1 MRLFHGRGY
10 DAVGVAE
17 LSEALGINPPSLYAA
32 FGSKIGLF
40 RRALERYSVDPRNIF
55 ARARAAGGPVAEVV
69 ERMLRFA
76 AQLYP
81 NHDGIAGCLILDGAR
96 NSADP
101 EARAL
106 GEAARA
112 ASLAALRDFIATEY
126 PARASALAEFIGIA
140 LAGMSAAAHDGAG
153 EAMLMRFAAAAGRA
167 FRREAEAPGEG
178 PGARPGTGK
187 LRRGPPAKTGRR

>member
-1 MRLFHGRGY
+1 MKLFHGRGY

-40 RRALERYSVDPRNIF
+40 RRALECYSVDAGNIF
-55 ARARAAGGPVAEVV
+55 TRASAGGGPVVEVV
-69 ERMLRFA
+69 DRMLRLA

-81 NHDGIAGCLILDGAR
+81 RHDGVAGCLILDGAR

-126 PARASALAEFIGIA
+126 PVRASALAEFVGIA
-140 LAGMSAAAHDGAG
+140 LAGMSAVARDGAG
-153 EAMLMRFAAAAGRA
+153 EAMLTRFAAAAGRA
-167 FRREAEAPGEG
+167 FREEAGA
-178 PGARPGTGK
+178 PGARKARRGRPAK
-187 LRRGPPAKTGRR
+187 LRRS